1 MLSSW
6 SEDVFAIKKIKNN
19 VLWTYVISDPK
30 GEEIAGIFYKK
41 ELHEINQK
49 EFRVK
54 KMIKRKRDK
63 LYVKWKSSFKK

>member
-41 ELHEINQK
+41 KLHKINQK

>member
-19 VLWTYVISDPK
+19 VLWTYVISDLK

-41 ELHEINQK
+41 ELHKINQK
-49 EFRVK
+49 RV
-54 KMIKRKRDK
+54 
-63 LYVKWKSSFKK
+63 